1 MLGEITMVQ
10 LYAVALT
17 AGKAHR
23 DHKHHHA
30 HQYDHDGTPITT
42 TPTPPPAPR
51 PTIPTHPLL
60 TSGQINPRL
69 RLNLAGT
76 QPPSPSPTPQ
86 TIMGQNF
93 NAQFING
100 QFAGSLISQQ
110 LVQQQQR
117 QQPKFGFQPQ
127 PQVQGGSF
135 RPLIT
140 GGLVHSS
147 LINPANVQF
156 IDDTKVELDTHQLFK
171 RGNSEET
178 TKTAVKKTKREDG
191 KHAKRELVLA
201 GGHLFDDSLLGGGAF
216 DKSLL
221 DGLAGIGEN
230 EPVLES
236 QKQSDDREPA
246 EAEVKAVMNICSGCE
261 PEPFAKALVFGWR
274 TVPKKLYS
282 GAFYLP
288 AAPQCKAF

>member
-51 PTIPTHPLL
+51 PTAPTHPLL

-76 QPPSPSPTPQ
+76 RQPPSPTPQ
-86 TIMGQNF
+86 TISGQTF
-93 NAQFING
+93 NARFLNG
-100 QFAGSLISQQ
+100 QFVGSPVTQQ
-110 LVQQQQR
+110 LAQQQKQ
-117 QQPKFGFQPQ
+117 KFGFP
-127 PQVQGGSF
+127 PKQGFS
-135 RPLIT
+135 RLIG

-156 IDDTKVELDTHQLFK
+156 IDNTKVELDTHQLFK

-178 TKTAVKKTKREDG
+178 TPKTKAKREDS
-191 KHAKRELVLA
+191 KHAKRELVIA
-201 GGHLFDDSLLGGGAF
+201 GGHLFDDSLIGGGGF

-246 EAEVKAVMNICSGCE
+246 EAEVKAVMDICNGCDV
-261 PEPFAKALVFGWR
+261 EPFAKALVFGWR

-288 AAPQCKAF
+288 ATPQCKAF